1 VIGGGFGL
9 DWMGV
14 GRGVVGIE
22 EGGECGGVCG
32 IREGVFEGGREGV
45 GEVVGGG
52 EGEGREMRGV
62 DVVAIS
68 LLSQ

>member
-1 VIGGGFGL
+1 V
-9 DWMGV
+9 GV
-14 GRGVVGIE
+14 GRGVGIE
-22 EGGECGGVCG
+22 ERRECGGVCG
-32 IREGVFEGGREGV
+32 IGEGVFEGGGEGI

-52 EGEGREMRGV
+52 EREGGEIRRV

>member
-1 VIGGGFGL
+1 V
-9 DWMGV
+9 GV
-14 GRGVVGIE
+14 DRGVVRIE
-22 EGGECGGVCG
+22 EGGECGGICG
-32 IREGVFEGGREGV
+32 IRERVFEGGREGV
-45 GEVVGGG
+45 GEVVGRG